1 MLGVL
6 QADSAGAKAGG
17 LSIAGSIEMGGIHR
31 RGMES
36 VSMLG
41 EGGAGVAGSM
51 PEASGM
57 RSSNGQIL
65 TCPSPS
71 LLLHHAATYQF
82 GQQPLRQFGAAS
94 MLGVGVGVGGV
105 GVMAGKLAGVES
117 ISAEEDALRQ
127 GRKLHKPSDDSARSA
142 RALSIGQDEEL
153 PVGVGRAGSV
163 LFVGAAAVGG
173 AVGGAVG
180 AAGGDAGAGCLGGVG
195 RNAVSAL
202 DDHCA
207 DRM

>member
-1 MLGVL
+1 VR

-17 LSIAGSIEMGGIHR
+17 LSISGSIEMGGIHGG
-31 RGMES
+31 GMES

-57 RSSNGQIL
+57 RSLNGQIL

-71 LLLHHAATYQF
+71 LLLHHSATYQF
-82 GQQPLRQFGAAS
+82 GQQPPRQFGAAS

-105 GVMAGKLAGVES
+105 GVMAGKHAGMES

-127 GRKLHKPSDDSARSA
+127 GRKLHKTSDDSARSA

-153 PVGVGRAGSV
+153 PVGMGRDGSV

-173 AVGGAVG
+173 AVG
-180 AAGGDAGAGCLGGVG
+180 AAGGGTGAGCLGGVG
-195 RNAVSAL
+195 RNAVSTL